1 MMKRNNLQVTLTIV
15 CLSFLTVI
23 GFGQDFQKSYG
34 LAQGNR
40 VSVKTVAG
48 DVSVKGY
55 DGTTIMV
62 TGFRE
67 GFDRDLV
74 SIVDASTAD
83 KVDVSINYPQQC
95 NCDARVRFEVLVP
108 RNTNYDYDSFSS
120 GSGNITVEE
129 IIGML
134 HADSISGNVR
144 VNNFVGAV
152 TASSFSGDVR
162 ITQTPSAASSA
173 RQGDRRETVFAQ
185 VRGRR
190 GVVREGTTAQTRG
203 ALIAKSISGN
213 IFIDL
218 VRLENLNSNQLEFSS
233 ISGNVN
239 VRLPETLGARVEMST
254 VVGTLTTDF
263 LLTIEKNALS
273 PGSLARG
280 VVGDGSQELKITTI
294 AGNISLRKN

>member
-1 MMKRNNLQVTLTIV
+1 MMNRNSWQVTLTIL
-15 CLSFLTVI
+15 CLSFLTVVS
-23 GFGQDFQKSYG
+23 FGQDFQKSYA

-40 VSVKTVAG
+40 VSVKTVVG

-62 TGFRE
+62 TGFKE
-67 GFDRDLV
+67 GRDRNLV

-83 KVDVSINYPQQC
+83 KVDVSVNYPQEC
-95 NCDARVRFEVLVP
+95 SCDASVRFEVLVP
-108 RNTNYDYDSFSS
+108 RNTNYDYDAFSS
-120 GSGNITVEE
+120 ASGNVAIEE
-129 IIGML
+129 IIGLL
-134 HADSISGNVR
+134 HAESISGNVR
-144 VNNFVGAV
+144 VNNFVGAI
-152 TASSFSGDVR
+152 TASSFSGDVK
-162 ITQTPSAASSA
+162 ITQTPNVAFNA
-173 RQGDRRETVFAQ
+173 RQGDRREAIFAQ

-190 GVVREGTTAQTRG
+190 GVAREGTTAQTHG

-218 VRLENLNSNQLEFSS
+218 VRLENLNANQLEFSS

-239 VRLPETLGARVEMST
+239 VRMPETLGATVEMST

-263 LLTIEKNALS
+263 PLTIEKNALS

-280 VVGDGSQELKITTI
+280 VVGDGSQELKITSI
-294 AGNISLRKN
+294 AGNVSLRKN